1 MHIFFRIGTM
11 GEHSAMKSIM
21 DVMKNHSS
29 IGLGVIGIKFIKNLG
44 QPLIDI
50 KNHAEIDI
58 MNMYCNGNNITIIFG
73 ECKVLQSLKSTTPEQ
88 LKKKVKDSLDQAERD
103 MSLFFAINPDLTTE
117 NLEKIK
123 FITLVRFIYL
133 PFLCKKL

>member
-1 MHIFFRIGTM
+1 M

-21 DVMKNHSS
+21 EVMINHSS

-44 QPLIDI
+44 QPLIDL

-58 MNMYCNGNNITIIFG
+58 MNIYCSGNNVIVIFG
-73 ECKVLQSLKSTTPEQ
+73 ECKVLQSFKSTTSEQ

-103 MSLFFAINPDLTTE
+103 MSLFFAINPDLTAE
-117 NLEKIK
+117 DLDKINFINLA
-123 FITLVRFIYL
+123 RFIY
-133 PFLCKKL
+133 FFHK